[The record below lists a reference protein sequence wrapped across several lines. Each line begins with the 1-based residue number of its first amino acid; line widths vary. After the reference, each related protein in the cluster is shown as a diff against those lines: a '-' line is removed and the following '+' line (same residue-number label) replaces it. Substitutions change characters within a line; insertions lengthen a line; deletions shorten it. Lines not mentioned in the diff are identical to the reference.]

1 MRTDKKDWSET
12 SSYRW
17 ADPPPPLMGLL
28 LFGKELLLFGN
39 RIRNVSRK
47 QNSIIHGGSKIL
59 IDSYRWGP
67 PVFGPLLCPSLLL
80 WGNRIRNVS
89 QRQKAS
95 YIDTDQ
101 KDWLV
106 LTNWIRNF
114 KRPIIQEH
122 TSNSVSCLKI
132 TPQPSQQILPGE
144 IVGVKLT
151 LQILNITTRPSLMY
165 LVKL

>member
-80 WGNRIRNVS
+80 SGNRIRNVS

-95 YIDTDQ
+95 YIDRHWSKRLIGSYKLDQ
-101 KDWLV
+101 KLQ
-106 LTNWIRNF
+106 TPYYTRTYF
-114 KRPIIQEH
+114 KF
-122 TSNSVSCLKI
+122 SF
-132 TPQPSQQILPGE
+132 QPSQQTLPGE